1 MNLELLLAAL
11 LTLAVETA
19 FLALTYRRDAAF
31 LVLCAALNVATN
43 LALNLL
49 LTCLPLNAL
58 RAGLVAIM
66 AALFAGA
73 VVLLPQVF
81 YLSPVS
87 GGQWWVLASA
97 AVLAPAIQIGLGALV
112 RRFRRSEVVEHGV
125 TG

>member
-1 MNLELLLAAL
+1 M
-11 LTLAVETA
+11 
-19 FLALTYRRDAAF
+19 
-31 LVLCAALNVATN
+31 
-43 LALNLL
+43 LL

-97 AVLAPAIQIGLGALV
+97 AVLAPVIQIGMGALV
-112 RRFRRSEVVEHGV
+112 RRFRRSKAVEHGV
-125 TG
+125 AG